1 MDATAE
7 RDLENRRLARR
18 RLEAEST
25 FRTGII
31 VREGEPCVS
40 CPRGLTLA
48 FEEVLRIEWRMASLA
63 PSLEDAALRTLI
75 RSPIFDEVVHANELE
90 GAKSSRQQVAQALNL
105 KSEGS
110 LGMRRLRETARIYV
124 ELSKESHGYPRS
136 VKEIR
141 DIYDRIMDS
150 EPTSDSL
157 DGRLFRA
164 QRAGIVGAGGQAGRL
179 SIGDSLAKKISAHA
193 WKKRLNRR
201 STARFRPCCRQPLR
215 AISLNTFIPSTTE
228 TGVSVGIC
236 RPRLLPLRSRCWPR
250 SRYRGQS
257 PNERPNAI
265 VRLSTR
271 RSP

>member
-1 MDATAE
+1 
-7 RDLENRRLARR
+7 
-18 RLEAEST
+18 
-25 FRTGII
+25 
-31 VREGEPCVS
+31 
-40 CPRGLTLA
+40 
-48 FEEVLRIEWRMASLA
+48 
-63 PSLEDAALRTLI
+63 
-75 RSPIFDEVVHANELE
+75 
-90 GAKSSRQQVAQALNL
+90 
-105 KSEGS
+105 
-110 LGMRRLRETARIYV
+110 MRRLRETARIYV

-141 DIYDRIMDS
+141 DIYDRIVDS

-164 QRAGIVGAGGQAGRL
+164 QRADIVGAGGQAGGRAGRQAVHRGF
-179 SIGDSLAKKISAHA
+179 SREENIRTCMEETIEPAFNGEIPSL
-193 WKKRLNRR
+193 L
-201 STARFRPCCRQPLR
+201 RQPLR